1 MRIASYVLFGIF
13 TGLLVSVVSADEPT
27 WLGGKDLERARM
39 LGISADWLDAP
50 LRRQLDKLARQQKIA
65 VFIDRRIDTNRE
77 ATFSVQNAT
86 WDQLAWALADQ
97 YEIGVCRLE
106 DVYYFGPIET
116 CRALPV
122 LYETLRKQVIANR
135 KQQKVA
141 WLKPTRPKWPRLSEP
156 SSLLQLLAKNNG
168 LELAGSNAI
177 EFDIWPE
184 QGLPAISTLQQ
195 IVLLTVGFDRW
206 IEISSDGRKV
216 TLVPFPKVENGTVT
230 IRNVDQARQMIL
242 QIADDFPTCN
252 LKALG
257 RSIVVQ
263 GPTVEIARLQKQL
276 AQLQSAVVG
285 DSTRHRF
292 SMVDT
297 KAKRGVILAS
307 VARTLELELSYPP
320 ESRQTLDEVIEIS
333 VRDVTAEEV
342 LSNVLAGTKLTY
354 EISNQ
359 QLLISTR

>member
-1 MRIASYVLFGIF
+1 M
-13 TGLLVSVVSADEPT
+13 
-27 WLGGKDLERARM
+27 WLGGKDLEQARM

-50 LRRQLDKLARQQKIA
+50 LCRQLDKLSRQQKIA
-65 VFIDRRIDTNRE
+65 VFIDRRIDPNRE

-86 WDQLAWALADQ
+86 WDRLVWAVADQ

-122 LYETLRKQVIANR
+122 LYETLRKQVISNR

-141 WLKPTRPKWPRLSEP
+141 WLKPTRPQWPRLSEP
-156 SSLLQLLAKNNG
+156 SSLLQQLAKNNG
-168 LELAGSNAI
+168 LELVGSNAI

-184 QGLPAISTLQQ
+184 HGLPAISTLQQ
-195 IVLLTVGFDRW
+195 IVLLAIGFDRW
-206 IEISSDGRKV
+206 IEISNDGLQV
-216 TLVPFPKVENGTVT
+216 TLVPFPKIEDGTVT
-230 IRNVDQARQMIL
+230 IRNVGQARQIIL
-242 QIADDFPTCN
+242 QLAEEFPNCN

-257 RSIVVQ
+257 RSIVAQ
-263 GPTVEIARLQKQL
+263 GPTAEIARLQKHL
-276 AQLQSAVVG
+276 ARLQSADVG

-320 ESRQTLDEVIEIS
+320 ESRQALDEVIEIS
-333 VRDVTAEEV
+333 VRDVTAEEI
-342 LSNVLAGTKLTY
+342 LANVLAGTNLTY

-359 QLLISTR
+359 QLLLSIR